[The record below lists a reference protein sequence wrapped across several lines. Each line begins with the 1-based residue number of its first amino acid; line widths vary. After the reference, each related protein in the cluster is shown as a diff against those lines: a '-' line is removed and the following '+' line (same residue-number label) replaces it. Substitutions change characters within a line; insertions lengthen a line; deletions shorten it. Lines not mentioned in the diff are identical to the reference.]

1 MAMTMHLRTP
11 DPPDS
16 RKAGYAAHSV
26 FAVELHSHRIAGLF
40 RSRKKSINPK
50 VYRSSTAT
58 GLHGNRN
65 YIPMPL
71 GSILKP

>member
-26 FAVELHSHRIAGLF
+26 RGTKAG
-40 RSRKKSINPK
+40 
-50 VYRSSTAT
+50 
-58 GLHGNRN
+58 
-65 YIPMPL
+65 
-71 GSILKP
+71 

>member
-11 DPPDS
+11 DPQTHS
-16 RKAGYAAHSV
+16 RQATLHTAS

-40 RSRKKSINPK
+40 RSRKESINPK
-50 VYRSSTAT
+50 VYRFSTAT

>member
-26 FAVELHSHRIAGLF
+26 FAVELHSHRIAGFILP
-40 RSRKKSINPK
+40 RRTSINPK
-50 VYRSSTAT
+50 MYRCSTAT
-58 GLHGNRN
+58 GLHGNRVM
-65 YIPMPL
+65 I
-71 GSILKP
+71 SCH